1 MAVWLA
7 EQVGPS
13 GRVVATDIDVSYLE
27 QLDISNREVR
37 QHNILA
43 DSLEALEP
51 GPRRRLLAADAV
63 SPCRP
68 SGPGDPANGAVPQPG
83 GLLIDEDADWGTT
96 TPVDPSHPRCSPA
109 FTAWRDGDWWAS
121 RGYDPMFGR
130 KLAALFERAGLAN
143 INHEA
148 SSQVVRGGSPSA
160 RWYRQ
165 SLDVIAP
172 TTGGQTAK
180 QRREHE
186 LITSA
191 LADPSSGSCGNS

>member
-1 MAVWLA
+1 V
-7 EQVGPS
+7 
-13 GRVVATDIDVSYLE
+13 
-27 QLDISNREVR
+27 
-37 QHNILA
+37 
-43 DSLEALEP
+43 
-51 GPRRRLLAADAV
+51 
-63 SPCRP
+63 
-68 SGPGDPANGAVPQPG
+68 PA
-83 GLLIDEDADWGTT
+83 
-96 TPVDPSHPRCSPA
+96 
-109 FTAWRDGDWWAS
+109 
-121 RGYDPMFGR
+121 
-130 KLAALFERAGLAN
+130 LAN